1 VQLNA
6 IGCEPILAL
15 AQQFRT
21 RQKQVLYVAALQWMH
36 ARSSGGNRKEQQMKR
51 VQTIIA
57 ATTGVLA
64 LTLATA
70 ISAAPYGAGCGGTG
84 PGPGASRMHQG
95 GMGGMGH
102 GMGGM
107 GAGNVAT
114 ANLDQLKAQLAITAE
129 QETAWQA
136 FAKQASEQS
145 KQMQAMHVEHRQA
158 TDLAAPAMM
167 SLRVGAMTQRLAGMQ
182 AMSTALTDLYSVLTP
197 QQRTTADR
205 LMGHRG
211 PGGQGMHRHGMRG

>member
-1 VQLNA
+1 
-6 IGCEPILAL
+6 
-15 AQQFRT
+15 
-21 RQKQVLYVAALQWMH
+21 
-36 ARSSGGNRKEQQMKR
+36 MKR

-64 LTLATA
+64 LTLAT
-70 ISAAPYGAGCGGTG
+70 SLYAAPYGAGAGCDGTG
-84 PGPGASRMHQG
+84 PGAWRMGMHQG
-95 GMGGMGH
+95 GMGP

-107 GAGNVAT
+107 GGMGGMAGGNVAT
-114 ANLDQLKAQLAITAE
+114 ANLDQLKVQLAITAE

-145 KQMQAMHVEHRQA
+145 KHMQAMHVEHRQA
-158 TDLAAPAMM
+158 TDLSAPAMM

-182 AMSTALTDLYSVLTP
+182 AMSTALTDLYAVLTP
-197 QQRTTADR
+197 QQRITADR

>member
-1 VQLNA
+1 LNA

-21 RQKQVLYVAALQWMH
+21 RQKQVLYIAALQWMH
-36 ARSSGGNRKEQQMKR
+36 ARSSGGKHKEQQMKR

-70 ISAAPYGAGCGGTG
+70 ISAAPYGAGAGCDGTG
-84 PGPGASRMHQG
+84 PGPGALRMGMHQ
-95 GMGGMGH
+95 GGMGH

-145 KQMQAMHVEHRQA
+145 KQMQAIHVEHRQA
-158 TDLAAPAMM
+158 TDLTAPAMM
-167 SLRVGAMTQRLAGMQ
+167 SLRVGAMTQRLAGLQ

-211 PGGQGMHRHGMRG
+211 AGGQGIHRHGMRG